1 VHSPPCFRS
10 VGGPPWALFGAVL
23 DATARPIRNFSWP
36 LALRYHELHAC
47 SPEKQPVKADVL
59 FRLSRDDRLKIKAI
73 FWGLLALQFL
83 ITGFA
88 SAANGETQVTFT
100 AQDIQAIIEKAP
112 KSKALIDGLIL
123 VSLEDSPVIRLGQSP
138 NRFGVSAR
146 LAIQVAGAKAVS
158 VKIGGSGSVIYSEPK
173 KAFFLDA
180 PLIETIDAP
189 FVPKALDAALRTA
202 ITNRLVKRF
211 STSPIYAL
219 RENGPMKE
227 RRDWRLLKSIQIRK
241 NEVVATYTYI
251 D

>member
-1 VHSPPCFRS
+1 MATLPEPRRARLGAF
-10 VGGPPWALFGAVL
+10 LGAVL
-23 DATARPIRNFSWP
+23 GVTARPVRSFGW
-36 LALRYHELHAC
+36 LLTLGYHERHAC
-47 SPEKQPVKADVL
+47 SSEKQPVKADFM
-59 FRLSRDDRLKIKAI
+59 FRFSRDGCLKAKAI

-88 SAANGETQVTFT
+88 SAGSNETQITFT
-100 AQDIQAIIEKAP
+100 AQDIQAIIDKAP

-123 VSLEDSPVIRLGQSP
+123 VSLEDSPVIKLGQSP

-158 VKIGGSGSVIYSEPK
+158 VKIGGSGSVIYSEPN

-189 FVPKALDAALRTA
+189 FVPKALEAAVRTA

-227 RRDWRLLKSIQIRK
+227 RRDWRLLKSIQIRQ
-241 NEVVATYTYI
+241 NEVVATYSPH
-251 D
+251 

>member
-1 VHSPPCFRS
+1 M
-10 VGGPPWALFGAVL
+10 
-23 DATARPIRNFSWP
+23 
-36 LALRYHELHAC
+36 
-47 SPEKQPVKADVL
+47 
-59 FRLSRDDRLKIKAI
+59 KAI
-73 FWGLLALQFL
+73 VRVLLALQFL
-83 ITGFA
+83 ITGYVF
-88 SAANGETQVTFT
+88 AANGETQVTFT

-146 LAIQVAGAKAVS
+146 LAIQLAGAKAVS
-158 VKIGGSGSVIYSEPK
+158 VKIGGSGSVTYSEPK
-173 KAFFLDA
+173 KAFFLDT

-189 FVPKALDAALRTA
+189 FIPKALEAAVMTA

-227 RRDWRLLKSIQIRK
+227 RRDWQLLKSIQIRK
-241 NEVVATYTYI
+241 NEVVATYSPR
-251 D
+251 

>member
-1 VHSPPCFRS
+1 MPREAF
-10 VGGPPWALFGAVL
+10 FGAVL
-23 DATARPIRNFSWP
+23 GFTAQPVRSSSWP

-59 FRLSRDDRLKIKAI
+59 FRLSRGDRLKVKAI
-73 FWGLLALQFL
+73 IRVLLALQFL

-88 SAANGETQVTFT
+88 SAADGETQVTFT
-100 AQDIQAIIEKAP
+100 AQDIQAIIDKAP

-123 VSLEDSPVIRLGQSP
+123 VSLEDSPVIKLGQSP
-138 NRFGVSAR
+138 NRFDVSAR

-158 VKIGGSGSVIYSEPK
+158 VKIGGSGSVSYSEPK
-173 KAFFLDA
+173 KAFFLGS
-180 PLIETIDAP
+180 PLIEMIDAA
-189 FVPKALDAALRTA
+189 FIPKALEAAVMTA

-227 RRDWRLLKSIQIRK
+227 QRDWRLLKSIQIRK
-241 NEVVATYTYI
+241 NEVVATY
-251 D
+251 DLQ